1 MDANNR
7 FSTLKYKWLVNTQRK
22 SPVVVAV
29 FLPSRSVVADTGL
42 GALSSP
48 MSAARM
54 RAMLFGIRIR
64 ARTAELPAVA
74 ETIRWREVAVV
85 GMVRARRLLDAAV
98 VIAEVH

>member
-29 FLPSRSVVADTGL
+29 FLPSRSVGADTGL
-42 GALSSP
+42 GALSSL

-54 RAMLFGIRIR
+54 RGMLFGIRIR
-64 ARTAELPAVA
+64 ARTAELPAAV
-74 ETIRWREVAVV
+74 EIIRLPEVAVAV
-85 GMVRARRLLDAAV
+85 MVRARRLLDAAV
-98 VIAEVH
+98 VTAEVD